1 MITFCAVLVHC
12 YELHIVVIILCIFY
26 EEGVNLCDEFEQFH
40 DPVTIHES
48 VLTLI

>member
-12 YELHIVVIILCIFY
+12 CDNFVHFY

-48 VLTLI
+48 VLTLICLQLRL